1 MARIEIPVTLLEFDE
16 GGTTIWVH
24 GPEGAT
30 VLRIKA
36 KKITS
41 KRECQNICAH
51 ADIVVNDEICVC
63 LPTKTKTKRKPR
75 ERTKVDTNRE
85 A

>member
-1 MARIEIPVTLLEFDE
+1 MARIEIPVSLIEFDE

-36 KKITS
+36 KKIVS
-41 KRECQNICAH
+41 KPECENICAH
-51 ADIVVNDEICVC
+51 SDIVVAGVVTMC
-63 LPTKTKTKRKPR
+63 LPLKTKKKPHA
-75 ERTKVDTNRE
+75 KVDQNRK